1 MRKKKDIDVL
11 NVLAEFQKNILEKK
25 PAADKMY
32 DEVQMMH
39 SKIRPL
45 QGDVSL
51 LNLSDTN
58 LIEALWNLGKLDEF
72 FRTQK
77 DRLTQKQ
84 KQIFFQFLENLY
96 EQFQEKLSNVKLK
109 PLEEIKVDSSVEMEI
124 FKEETHR
131 SKVN

>member
-1 MRKKKDIDVL
+1 MGKKKDIDVL
-11 NVLAEFQKNILEKK
+11 HVLAEFQKNILEKK
-25 PAADKMY
+25 PALDKMY

-39 SKIRPL
+39 FKIRPL

-72 FRTQK
+72 FRNQK
-77 DRLTQKQ
+77 DNLTQKQ

-96 EQFQEKLSNVKLK
+96 DQFQEKLSNVRLK
-109 PLEEIKVDSSVEMEI
+109 PIEEMQVTTSVEMEI
-124 FKEETHR
+124 FKEETQ
-131 SKVN
+131 KKFN

>member
-1 MRKKKDIDVL
+1 MEKKKNIDVL
-11 NVLAEFQKNILEKK
+11 HVLAEFQKNILEKK
-25 PAADKMY
+25 PTMDKMY

-39 SKIRPL
+39 FKIRPL

-77 DRLTQKQ
+77 DQLTQKQ

-96 EQFQEKLSNVKLK
+96 DQFQDKLSNVRLK
-109 PLEEIKVDSSVEMEI
+109 PIEEMQVSSSVEMEI
-124 FKEETHR
+124 FKEE
-131 SKVN
+131 SQKKFN

>member
-1 MRKKKDIDVL
+1 MRKKREIDVL
-11 NVLAEFQKNILEKK
+11 HVLAEFQKNILEKK
-25 PAADKMY
+25 PSADKMY

-39 SKIRPL
+39 FKIRPL

-51 LNLSDTN
+51 LNLSDSN

-77 DRLTQKQ
+77 DQLTQKQ

-96 EQFQEKLSNVKLK
+96 EQFQEKLSNVRLQ
-109 PLEEIKVDSSVEMEI
+109 PIEEIRVDSSVEMEI

-131 SKVN
+131 TKVN

>member
-1 MRKKKDIDVL
+1 MAKKKNIDVL
-11 NVLAEFQKNILEKK
+11 HVLAEFQKNILEKK
-25 PAADKMY
+25 PTMDKMY

-39 SKIRPL
+39 FKIRPL

-77 DRLTQKQ
+77 DQLTQKQ

-96 EQFQEKLSNVKLK
+96 DQFQDKLSNVRLK
-109 PLEEIKVDSSVEMEI
+109 PIEEMQVSSSVEMEI
-124 FKEETHR
+124 FKEE
-131 SKVN
+131 SQKKFN

>member
-1 MRKKKDIDVL
+1 MAKKKNIDVL
-11 NVLAEFQKNILEKK
+11 HVLAEFQKNILEKK
-25 PAADKMY
+25 PTMDKMY

-39 SKIRPL
+39 FKIRPL

-77 DRLTQKQ
+77 DQLTQKQ

-96 EQFQEKLSNVKLK
+96 DQFQDKLSNVRLK
-109 PLEEIKVDSSVEMEI
+109 PIEEMQVSSSVEMEI
-124 FKEETHR
+124 FKEE
-131 SKVN
+131 SQQKFN

>member
-1 MRKKKDIDVL
+1 
-11 NVLAEFQKNILEKK
+11 
-25 PAADKMY
+25 MY

-39 SKIRPL
+39 FKIRPL

-77 DRLTQKQ
+77 DQLTQKQ

-96 EQFQEKLSNVKLK
+96 DQFQDKLSNVRLK
-109 PLEEIKVDSSVEMEI
+109 PIEEMQVSSSVEMEI
-124 FKEETHR
+124 FKEE
-131 SKVN
+131 SQKKFN